1 MRVQLMRGHRAVAV
15 GVAAMMVLAGCGGGS
30 GNSGAQPS
38 SGATSTSGQ
47 SGSITVS
54 GCRPQNPLIPSD
66 TNETCGGN
74 ILDQITAKLVRYDPE
89 TGDPSNDIAESIDTK
104 DAKTYTIKLKQGIK
118 FHDGTEVKAKNFVD
132 AWNFAAYSPNAQ
144 VDASFFQP
152 IKGYDAVA
160 AKDSKVEKMSGLKVV
175 DDYTFTATM
184 GAKYAI
190 FPLIV
195 GYTAFAPLPD
205 SFFADKGAAFQ
216 KHPVGAGPFKFISGD
231 PDNGYLLEAD
241 PGYDRAGK
249 PHIQKVTYKVYT
261 SAQAAYNDIIS
272 NSLDMLDV
280 LPSSVLVGNVYQ
292 KDIPGRSYEKT
303 VGQFQSLDFPP
314 SSVDSSYDNPK
325 LRHAISMAID
335 RQSIIDAVFGGTKTN
350 ATGWVSPVVSGYK
363 AGGCGEW
370 CTYNPTRAKQLYD
383 EAGGHKGP
391 ITISYNTG
399 EGADHGPW
407 ITAVCN
413 SIHKNLGAECDPSP
427 VATFK
432 AYRDEIQSRHM
443 KGMFRA
449 GWQMDY
455 PSIEDFLTPLYATKA
470 SSNDNDYANAAF
482 DAKLKEAGAKTS
494 LDEANAAY
502 QMAEQMLGN
511 DMPSTPMWSSK
522 LIGGF
527 SNRVANAGLTV
538 FGTYNLAAVTVK

>member
-1 MRVQLMRGHRAVAV
+1 MRVQQVRGYRAVAV
-15 GVAAMMVLAGCGGGS
+15 GVAGLLMLAGCGGGGG
-30 GNSGAQPS
+30 GNTAAQPS
-38 SGATSTSGQ
+38 TGASSSGQ
-47 SGSITVS
+47 SGAITVS

-74 ILDQITAKLVRYDPE
+74 ILDQVTAKLVRYDPE
-89 TGDPSNDIAESIDTK
+89 TGNPSNDIAESIDTTNSK
-104 DAKTYTIKLKQGIK
+104 LYTIKLKHGIK

-132 AWNFAAYSPNAQ
+132 AWNFAAYAGNAQ
-144 VDASFFQP
+144 VDSSFFEP
-152 IKGYDAVA
+152 IKGYQDVSV
-160 AKDSKVEKMSGLKVV
+160 KDSKVETMSGLKVV

-184 GAKYAI
+184 DRKYAI

-205 SFFADKGAAFQ
+205 SFFADKGAEFQ
-216 KHPVGAGPFKFISGD
+216 KHPIGAGPFKFVSGD
-231 PDNGYLLEAD
+231 PDNGYVLEAD
-241 PGYDRAGK
+241 PNYDRIGK
-249 PHIQKVTYKVYT
+249 PHIQRVTYKVYT
-261 SAQAAYNDIIS
+261 TPQAAYNDII
-272 NSLDMLDV
+272 NNQLDMLDV
-280 LPSSVLVGNVYQ
+280 LPSTVLVGAVYQ
-292 KDIPGRSYEKT
+292 KDIPGRSFEKT
-303 VGQFQSLDFPP
+303 VGQFQALDFPP

-335 RQSIIDAVFGGTKTN
+335 RQSIIDAVFGGTKTA
-350 ATGWVSPVVSGYK
+350 ATGWVSPVVNGYK
-363 AGGCGEW
+363 AGACGEW
-370 CTYNPTRAKQLYD
+370 CTFNPNRAKQLYD

-399 EGADHGPW
+399 EDADHGPW

-413 SIHKNLGAECDPSP
+413 SIHKVLGAECDPTP

-432 AYRDEIQSRHM
+432 AYRDEVQSRHM
-443 KGMFRA
+443 EGMFRA

-470 SSNDNDYANAAF
+470 SSNDNDYANASF
-482 DAKLKEAGAKTS
+482 DAKLKEAGAETS
-494 LDEANAAY
+494 LDAANAAY

-511 DMPSTPMWSSK
+511 DMPSAPMWSSK

-538 FGTYNLAAVTVK
+538 FGTYNLAAITLK